1 MKFVIAPDSFKESL
15 SAEDAA
21 AAIAAGVHDAL
32 PEAKCVCVPMA
43 DGGEGTM
50 RAIVAASGGRVLT
63 ARVTDPC
70 GNRIAC
76 RFGLSQDGTTAIL
89 EMAEASGLEMVPIDL
104 RNPLTATSFGTGELI
119 RAALDCGVTRIVM
132 GIGGS
137 ATVDGGAGML
147 QALGA
152 RLHDA
157 YGRQIAHGGGGL
169 AALESV
175 DLTALDPRLRMVKI
189 EVACDVDNPLT
200 GPHGAAA
207 MFGPQKGATAE
218 TIPVLERGLE
228 RLAALLGE
236 EVSRRPG
243 AGAAGGIGF
252 ALLAC
257 AGAELKPGVALVA
270 EVVGLEARMRGADLV
285 FTGEGRIDAQTAHGK
300 TPAGVAAIAKR
311 LGIPVVALAG
321 SVGAGTEGLK
331 ACGID
336 AIFSVM
342 QRPSSRAEAFAEAAE
357 NLRATARNVALLWAA
372 AFAKAA
378 AQGDRDGI
386 SSR

>member
-32 PEAKCVCVPMA
+32 PASEGVCVPMA

-50 RAIVAASGGRVLT
+50 RAIVAPWGGRVLT

-70 GNRIAC
+70 GNRIEC
-76 RFGLSQDGTTAIL
+76 RFGLSQDRSTAIL
-89 EMAEASGLEMVPIDL
+89 EMAEASGLERVPLEL
-104 RNPLTATSFGTGELI
+104 RNPLTATSYGTGELI

-152 RLHDA
+152 GLLDA
-157 YGRQIAHGGGGL
+157 QGRQIARGGGGL
-169 AALESV
+169 AALETI
-175 DLTALDPRLRMVKI
+175 DLSTLDARLCAMKI

-200 GPHGAAA
+200 GPHGATV
-207 MFGPQKGATAE
+207 MFGPQKGATVE
-218 TIPVLERGLE
+218 MIPTLECGLE

-236 EVSRRPG
+236 DISRKPG
-243 AGAAGGIGF
+243 AGAAGGVGF
-252 ALLAC
+252 ALMAC

-270 EVVGLEARMRGADLV
+270 EVVGLEDRMRGADLV

-300 TPAGVAAIAKR
+300 TPAGVAAIARR

-342 QRPSSRAEAFAEAAE
+342 QRPSGRAEAFAEAAQ
-357 NLRATARNVALLWAA
+357 NLRSTAKNVTSLWAA
-372 AFAKAA
+372 GKN
-378 AQGDRDGI
+378 RCL
-386 SSR
+386 